1 MTIQQLYLAIA
12 VPIVVNIL
20 FNGTLLILFVYN
32 ALNQRI
38 SDLRADVTGR
48 VDSLRE
54 DVKALTGKVIEVDNR
69 LTRVETKLHIE

>member
-1 MTIQQLYLAIA
+1 MTIQQLYLAIG

-20 FNGTLLILFVYN
+20 FNGTLILFVYN

-38 SDLRADVTGR
+38 SDLRAEVTGK

-54 DVKALTGKVIEVDNR
+54 DVKTLTGKVMEIDNR

>member
-1 MTIQQLYLAIA
+1 MTIQQLYLAIG

-20 FNGTLLILFVYN
+20 FNGMLILFVYN

-38 SDLRADVTGR
+38 SDLRAEVTGK

-54 DVKALTGKVIEVDNR
+54 DVKTLTGKVVEIDNR
-69 LTRVETKLHIE
+69 LTRVETKLHLE

>member
-1 MTIQQLYLAIA
+1 MTVQQLYLAIG

-20 FNGTLLILFVYN
+20 FNGTLILFVYN

-38 SDLRADVTGR
+38 SDLRADVTGK

-54 DVKALTGKVIEVDNR
+54 DVKTLTGKVIEVDNR

>member
-1 MTIQQLYLAIA
+1 MTIQQLYLAIG

-20 FNGTLLILFVYN
+20 FNGALILFVYN

-38 SDLRADVTGR
+38 SDLRAEVGR
-48 VDSLRE
+48 VGD
-54 DVKALTGKVIEVDNR
+54 DVKTLTGKVMEIDNR